1 MKKMKRFQAI
11 FFDWDGTA
19 VVSRTAPAEDVVDAM
34 RPLLEQGVRLCII
47 SGTTYENIASGKL
60 HVFFDEKQQK
70 NLFLG
75 LARGAVNYRF
85 EEGRPVPFGVQSQ
98 DISQIL
104 RIHDAAYAVHRRL
117 LEQYGLPTDIVF
129 SRPGYCK
136 IDLMVAHTRVDRMF
150 LQPNEIARLRNL
162 LVEHGIPGGLH
173 GLTELACEIALECTG
188 ERLYATADAKYLE
201 LGCHTKR
208 GNVTAVWQELQC
220 RGKLEASEVCIW
232 GDEFLEVDS
241 GVWGSDA
248 AMLVPELG
256 KASCFDVSDTDGIR
270 PKRVRR
276 LGGGP
281 ETFLSF
287 LRAQANG

>member
-1 MKKMKRFQAI
+1 M
-11 FFDWDGTA
+11 
-19 VVSRTAPAEDVVDAM
+19 
-34 RPLLEQGVRLCII
+34 
-47 SGTTYENIASGKL
+47 
-60 HVFFDEKQQK
+60 
-70 NLFLG
+70 
-75 LARGAVNYRF
+75 
-85 EEGRPVPFGVQSQ
+85 
-98 DISQIL
+98 
-104 RIHDAAYAVHRRL
+104 
-117 LEQYGLPTDIVF
+117 
-129 SRPGYCK
+129 
-136 IDLMVAHTRVDRMF
+136 
-150 LQPNEIARLRNL
+150 
-162 LVEHGIPGGLH
+162 
-173 GLTELACEIALECTG
+173 TELACEIALECTG
-188 ERLYATADAKYLE
+188 ERLYATADAKYSE

-208 GNVTAVWQELQC
+208 DNVAAVWQELQC
-220 RGKLEASEVCIW
+220 HGKLEASEVCIW